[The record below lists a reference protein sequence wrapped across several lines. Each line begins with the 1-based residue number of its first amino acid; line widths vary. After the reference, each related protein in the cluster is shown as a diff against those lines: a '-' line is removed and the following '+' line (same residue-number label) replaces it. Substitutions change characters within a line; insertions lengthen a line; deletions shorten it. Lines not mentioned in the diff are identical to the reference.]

1 MSIKPVVLRASAD
14 CDIAAA
20 TDYYFDEAGEQ
31 IGKDFVAALQHCLA
45 VIADFPAK
53 GSPRFAHELDLPGL
67 RSARLRG
74 FPYLVFYIERD
85 DAIDVWRVLHDRR
98 DIPAWMAQGD
108 A

>member
-1 MSIKPVVLRASAD
+1 MSAKPVALRASAD
-14 CDIAAA
+14 CDIEAA
-20 TDYYFDEAGEQ
+20 TDYYSDDAGEQ
-31 IGKDFVAALQHCLA
+31 IGRDFVAALQRCLA
-45 VIADFPAK
+45 AITDFPGK

-67 RSARLRG
+67 RSARLPG